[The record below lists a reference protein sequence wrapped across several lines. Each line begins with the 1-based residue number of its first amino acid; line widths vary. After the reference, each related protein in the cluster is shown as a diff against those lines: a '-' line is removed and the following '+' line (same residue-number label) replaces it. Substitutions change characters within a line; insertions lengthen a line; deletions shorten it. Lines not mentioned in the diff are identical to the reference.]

1 MRHLLIKETADG
13 RERGPLDFSW
23 NEAAVNADDLLHKA
37 GFAHGDVSGAHDT
50 GADRGALRKQSEV
63 GSVAIE
69 QVAQLAKFYAAGTPP
84 DEEFRSLKERIDVA
98 GDGAHPAPNEW
109 RTSEENRSTGPT
121 HNPDTARDTFN
132 QRIEMD
138 SEKSDL
144 SDGLRALES
153 SIRISAGNRA
163 LVRGGIYRTLVL
175 FLFTGLIALG
185 ATFVWHYH
193 GNDTKEMVGRW
204 VLPVDRLLSVSA
216 EKEPPAP
223 AAAATPP
230 ELVRQEA
237 IAPDIAATRSSEQ
250 SGVQQ
255 EQRYSDIPTKQGVE
269 QNTKS
274 KTSSPPPHSRAKPTP
289 VLETRPTTI
298 EGWML
303 REVTNGTA
311 VLEGPN
317 GIWRVKRGDT
327 VPGVGRVESIVLW
340 GKRWIVATSSGL
352 ISTP

>member
-1 MRHLLIKETADG
+1 
-13 RERGPLDFSW
+13 
-23 NEAAVNADDLLHKA
+23 
-37 GFAHGDVSGAHDT
+37 
-50 GADRGALRKQSEV
+50 
-63 GSVAIE
+63 
-69 QVAQLAKFYAAGTPP
+69 
-84 DEEFRSLKERIDVA
+84 
-98 GDGAHPAPNEW
+98 
-109 RTSEENRSTGPT
+109 
-121 HNPDTARDTFN
+121 
-132 QRIEMD
+132 MD
-138 SEKSDL
+138 SEKCDL

-153 SIRISAGNRA
+153 SIRISGGDRA
-163 LVRGGIYRTLVL
+163 LMRGGISRTVVL
-175 FLFTGLIALG
+175 FFFAGLIALG
-185 ATFVWHYH
+185 ATFAWHYH
-193 GNDTKEMVGRW
+193 GNDTKEMVSRW
-204 VLPVDRLLSVSA
+204 VLPVDRLLSVSV

-223 AAAATPP
+223 AAGATPP

-237 IAPDIAATRSSEQ
+237 IAPDITATGSSEQ

-274 KTSSPPPHSRAKPTP
+274 KTSSPPPQSRAKPTP
-289 VLETRPTTI
+289 VPETRPTTI

-303 REVTNGTA
+303 REVIDGTA

>member
-13 RERGPLDFSW
+13 RERRPLDFSW
-23 NEAAVNADDLLHKA
+23 NEAAVNADNLLHKA
-37 GFAHGDVSGAHDT
+37 GHGDVSGAHDT
-50 GADRGALRKQSEV
+50 GADRSALRKQSEV
-63 GSVAIE
+63 GSVDIE
-69 QVAQLAKFYAAGTPP
+69 QVAQLAKFYAAGTPS

-98 GDGAHPAPNEW
+98 SDGAHPAPKEW
-109 RTSEENRSTGPT
+109 RTSEEIRSSGLT
-121 HNPDTARDTFN
+121 HDPDTARDTFK

-153 SIRISAGNRA
+153 SIRISGGDRA
-163 LVRGGIYRTLVL
+163 LMRGGISRTLVL
-175 FLFTGLIALG
+175 FFFAGLIALG
-185 ATFVWHYH
+185 ATFAWHYH
-193 GNDTKEMVGRW
+193 GNDTKEMVSRW

-216 EKEPPAP
+216 GKEPPAP

-230 ELVRQEA
+230 ELVQHEP
-237 IAPDIAATRSSEQ
+237 IAPDIAATRSASEK

-269 QNTKS
+269 QNTRS
-274 KTSSPPPHSRAKPTP
+274 KTSSSSPHSRAKPTP
-289 VLETRPTTI
+289 VPETRPTTI

-303 REVTNGTA
+303 REVIDGTA